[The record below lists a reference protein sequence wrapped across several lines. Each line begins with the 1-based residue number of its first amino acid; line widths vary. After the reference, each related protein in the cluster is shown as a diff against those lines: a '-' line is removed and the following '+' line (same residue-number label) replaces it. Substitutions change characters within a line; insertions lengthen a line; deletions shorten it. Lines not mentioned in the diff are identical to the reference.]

1 MRTNLHAIVAIAFA
15 LLILPLS
22 ALAQEATPETLTFD
36 LSTEA
41 GLLGYQ
47 EAQADVSAEDVG
59 LPEGFELELV
69 AGGLNFPD
77 AVAIADDGTIFAALS
92 GFGGTPGQVVLV
104 NPDGTVAPFVDAA
117 TAGLQGPIT
126 DITFGP
132 DGTFWVAHAGGIATV
147 DLASGAVTPLI
158 TGLPSLGDHQ
168 NNQLAFGDDG
178 WVYFGQGTATNSTV
192 VGPDNAVFGWL
203 PLFPEFHDVPCEDVT
218 IAGSPFESPNVL
230 TADQSLP
237 GVRGGAGS
245 RGGRPRRSS
254 VQRGG
259 AALPTGRPGRDAGG
273 LRLGSSQ
280 PVRCGRR

>member
-1 MRTNLHAIVAIAFA
+1 MLRTAYSAA
-15 LLILPLS
+15 LGAGPRGN
-22 ALAQEATPETLTFD
+22 ARDPD
-36 LSTEA
+36 LRPQHRN

-147 DLASGAVTPLI
+147 DLASGAVTP
-158 TGLPSLGDHQ
+158 
-168 NNQLAFGDDG
+168 
-178 WVYFGQGTATNSTV
+178 
-192 VGPDNAVFGWL
+192 
-203 PLFPEFHDVPCEDVT
+203 
-218 IAGSPFESPNVL
+218 
-230 TADQSLP
+230 
-237 GVRGGAGS
+237 
-245 RGGRPRRSS
+245 
-254 VQRGG
+254 
-259 AALPTGRPGRDAGG
+259 
-273 LRLGSSQ
+273 
-280 PVRCGRR
+280 